1 MIRHAQAAVNVTLE
15 NDGNM
20 SFAVNLCSVV
30 QEERHSV
37 DGTRTQL
44 LHIPLVYSDANA
56 DGILRTN
63 QIKRNKRWN
72 KGLATC
78 NGAKRKQAT

>member
-1 MIRHAQAAVNVTLE
+1 MIRHAQAAVNVALE
-15 NDGNM
+15 NDRDM

-30 QEERHSV
+30 QEKCHSV

-44 LHIPLVYSDANA
+44 LHIPLVYSAANA

-63 QIKRNKRWN
+63 QFKSNKRWN
-72 KGLATC
+72 KGVATC